1 MSKKNTNKNI
11 KCDVDTCKHNN
22 KNEECCELESVK
34 ISCTCNNDE
43 CECTEETVCQSFEN
57 TASPITDNEYEVDSE
72 DEDET
77 EDDEEEE

>member
-1 MSKKNTNKNI
+1 MAKKKTNKNI

-22 KNEECCELESVK
+22 KDEECCELESVK

-57 TASPITDNEYEVDSE
+57 TASPITDNEYEVNSE
-72 DEDET
+72 DEDE
-77 EDDEEEE
+77 DNIEEE